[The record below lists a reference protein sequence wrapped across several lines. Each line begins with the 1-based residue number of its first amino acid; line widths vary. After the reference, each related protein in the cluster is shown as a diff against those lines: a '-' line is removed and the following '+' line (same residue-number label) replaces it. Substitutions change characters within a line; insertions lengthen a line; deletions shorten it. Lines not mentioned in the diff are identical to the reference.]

1 MQDLD
6 AQCHL
11 LMAVRTFQNKIRISG
26 VLQARQHTLVAE
38 RHVGH
43 VTEAMVTVGAFQLWH
58 KAATVVLSLLSQ

>member
-11 LMAVRTFQNKIRISG
+11 LMAVRTFQNKIRIRG
-26 VLQARQHTLVAE
+26 VLQARQHTFVAE

-43 VTEAMVTVGAFQLWH
+43 IAETMIAVGTFQFWH
-58 KAATVVLSLLSQ
+58 KAATVILSFLTQ